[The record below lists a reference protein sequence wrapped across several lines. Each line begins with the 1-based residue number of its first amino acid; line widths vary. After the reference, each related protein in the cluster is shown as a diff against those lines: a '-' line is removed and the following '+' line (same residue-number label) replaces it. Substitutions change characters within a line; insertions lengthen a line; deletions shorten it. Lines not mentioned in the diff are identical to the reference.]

1 MSFWDT
7 EPAKPTFDYD
17 VEKKK
22 FIDNMDYLSSM
33 SVEEQT
39 LYKKWQEWNSDL
51 ASSMKKKASLALHY
65 DSLWMPTDIYNKEQT
80 IKEIEDID
88 PYVEIVDDPKE
99 STRWTEIRKLIHTMS
114 FDANPGRNV
123 KIYVK
128 DRVSG
133 KILGLVSLGSD
144 VTSLGVRDTYIG
156 WTRDNKY
163 KDGRLNHTTIATTI
177 VCTQPLGYNFLGGK
191 LVACMATSPEV
202 RKHWKDKYGQT
213 LIAVGT
219 TSLYGIHS
227 QYNGIP
233 HFKTLGES
241 AGKVAT
247 KPDDSVYEVWHH
259 WMKEN
264 KAEEYARQTA
274 EKEGVDGPATGV
286 KQKIINMIFKEV
298 GIKASHYQHGF
309 KRGVYFAQMY
319 DNGNEFLRNEIT
331 EDQLVMKDKFVEGDE
346 YTMKWWKPKAIRRY
360 TTLFDEGRIKDE
372 SLFYIDIIGMSWED
386 AKAKY
391 LKEVGR

>member
-80 IKEIEDID
+80 IKEIEDLD

-156 WTRDNKY
+156 WTQDNKY

>member
-1 MSFWDT
+1 MQFWDT
-7 EPAKPTFDYD
+7 EPAKPEFNYD

-22 FIDNMDYLSSM
+22 FIENMDYLSSM

-39 LYKKWQEWNSDL
+39 LYKKWEEWNSDL
-51 ASSMKKKASLALHY
+51 PTAMKRKAAMAQY
-65 DSLWMPTDIYNKEQT
+65 IDQLWSPTDIMNKEQT
-80 IKEIEDID
+80 IKEIEELD
-88 PYVEIVDDPKE
+88 PYVKIVEDSKE

-114 FDANPGRNV
+114 FSANPGRNV
-123 KIYVK
+123 KLYIK

-133 KILGLVSLGSD
+133 KLLGLVSLGSD

-156 WTRDNKY
+156 WSKENKF
-163 KDGRLNHTTIATTI
+163 KDGRLNHTTIASTI

-191 LVACMATSPEV
+191 LVACMTTSPIV
-202 RKHWKDKYGQT
+202 RKHWKEKYGQE

-241 AGKVAT
+241 AGKVST

-259 WMKEN
+259 WIKEN
-264 KAEEYARQTA
+264 QTEEYDRQTTQ
-274 EKEGVDGPATGV
+274 KEGIEGPVSGV
-286 KQKIINMIFKEV
+286 KQRILTMIFREL
-298 GIKASHYQHGF
+298 GIKQSHYQHGF

-319 DNGNEFLRNEIT
+319 DNGNEFLRNEIDESQLKLKKKF
-331 EDQLVMKDKFVEGDE
+331 EDGDE
-346 YTMKWWKPKAIRRY
+346 YTMNWWKPKAIRRY
-360 TTLFDEGRIKDE
+360 EKLFDEGRIKPE
-372 SLFYIDIIGMSWED
+372 PLFYLDIIGMSWED
-386 AKAKY
+386 AKKKY